1 MHMGLKDIIKCYY
14 DNFEAIRESAIHLT
28 IETLSRCDNIR
39 TFLPYIFEALKD
51 RTNCVDLEGIDKVPE
66 KMRPQPGQKP
76 KVMLKV
82 NETCEEIR
90 QLYSSLIKRI
100 IMLLEQDK
108 QEMARHLDDM
118 VNILRALVMDPA
130 PDVQK

>member
-1 MHMGLKDIIKCYY
+1 
-14 DNFEAIRESAIHLT
+14 
-28 IETLSRCDNIR
+28 
-39 TFLPYIFEALKD
+39 
-51 RTNCVDLEGIDKVPE
+51 
-66 KMRPQPGQKP
+66 MRPQPGQKP

-90 QLYSSLIKRI
+90 QLYSSLIRRI
-100 IMLLEQDK
+100 IVLLEQDK